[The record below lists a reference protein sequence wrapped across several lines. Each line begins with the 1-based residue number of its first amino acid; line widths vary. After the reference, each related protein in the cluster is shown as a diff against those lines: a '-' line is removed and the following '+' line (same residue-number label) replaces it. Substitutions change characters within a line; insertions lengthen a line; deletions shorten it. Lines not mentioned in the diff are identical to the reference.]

1 PYTRSQVFP
10 ALLPNRPILALF
22 HEASSVVS
30 ILRTTGSEPS
40 VRVVTYG
47 DGGPSGADVETVARH
62 LQALALHPRYDPA
75 GVSLARAMDVSARSL
90 ARQLAAVFD
99 RVAA

>member
-30 ILRTTGSEPS
+30 ILRTAASEPS

-47 DGGPSGADVETVARH
+47 DGGTSGEHVEAVTRY
-62 LQALALHPRYDPA
+62 LQALAVNPVYNPGDVTLD
-75 GVSLARAMDVSARSL
+75 RAMDLSARSL
-90 ARQLAAVFD
+90 AHQLAAVFD